1 MWPPGRLKVLG
12 VPARLKHLIP
22 FPHALQSQTFPDTGQ
37 RHRHK
42 CRSRAGLHIKM
53 FLFVFLNTPA
63 LLYKANGKTSHSMH
77 QLHNTLYYK
86 RHAFIFLGAMRQAR
100 MSESH
105 VSASDD
111 DFVPKKELLQTR

>member
-1 MWPPGRLKVLG
+1 MWQPGWLKVLA

-42 CRSRAGLHIKM
+42 CRSI
-53 FLFVFLNTPA
+53 FCFVFLNTPA
-63 LLYKANGKTSHSMH
+63 LLYKAKTSHSMH

-105 VSASDD
+105 ASASDD